1 MDMAP
6 AILDRAKQL
15 YAGTKGISP
24 LLQTLRPRICP
35 FEEILPL
42 VPHGASVLDA
52 GCGAGL
58 FLGLLASSGQITHGL
73 GFDSSHN
80 AISLAQR
87 MAANLPAG
95 ADISFQRLDATA
107 EWPAGTYDIVTL
119 VDVLHH
125 VPPPFQLSVLSRA
138 IERVRVGGLLLYKD
152 MATRPRWMALCNR
165 AHDLLA
171 AREWIH
177 YLAMPTVERYMAA
190 NGMNQIVKSAAS
202 RFCYAH
208 EWALFQ
214 RPD

>member
-1 MDMAP
+1 MNTVSSVAS
-6 AILDRAKQL
+6 RAKRL
-15 YAGTKGISP
+15 YSGNRGVSP
-24 LLQTLRPRICP
+24 LLQTLRPYICP
-35 FEEILPL
+35 FELILPL
-42 VPHGASVLDA
+42 VPRGSRVLDA

-58 FLGLLASSGQITHGL
+58 FLGLLADSGQITHGL
-73 GFDSSHN
+73 GFDSSHS

-87 MAANLPAG
+87 MTANLPDST
-95 ADISFQRLDATA
+95 DISFQRLDATA
-107 EWPAGTYDIVTL
+107 EWPGGTYDVVTL

-125 VPPPFQLSVLSRA
+125 VPPAFQLAVLSRA

-177 YLAMPTVERYMAA
+177 YLPMSTVERHMAA
-190 NGMNQIVKSAAS
+190 NGMSQVVSSSAS

-214 RPD
+214 RLS